1 MNIISVIGS
10 FIITFALLSYG
21 IGSISIVRFKLLT
34 KWVILFMTLGL
45 VLDIIAVGFMIAGSD
60 NSLFSFHGFIGYL
73 ALLAMFINVIL
84 IWREYRRNGLES
96 EISSKIV
103 RYTKI
108 AYLWWLIIYLVG
120 SVMILW

>member
-34 KWVILFMTLGL
+34 RWVILFMTLGL

-60 NSLFSFHGFIGYL
+60 NSPFSLHGFIGYL
-73 ALLAMFINVIL
+73 ALLTMFINVIL